1 MQRILMP
8 LMVSMVLLIPT
19 LAGARETE
27 QELSIKEAVEGEAGK
42 ERLYSIPFYFSGHN
56 HPEVAEEVE
65 VVSAEHSTHGA
76 FRSDEKSCEVAFLSA
91 IRELQAEALRKDA
104 DGIVDIVSIAFG
116 KELDSPTNHRC
127 VAGAFVVHVGLRG
140 KLVNFSK

>member
-1 MQRILMP
+1 MQRTLMS
-8 LMVSMVLLIPT
+8 LMFSMVFLIPA
-19 LAGARETE
+19 LADARETE
-27 QELSIKEAVEGEAGK
+27 HTLSIKEAVEGETGK
-42 ERLYSIPFYFSGHN
+42 ERLYSTPFYFSGHS
-56 HPEVAEEVE
+56 HPAVAEEVE
-65 VVSAEHSTHGA
+65 IVSAEHSTHGA

-116 KELDSPTNHRC
+116 KELDSPTNYRC

>member
-42 ERLYSIPFYFSGHN
+42 ERLY
-56 HPEVAEEVE
+56 
-65 VVSAEHSTHGA
+65 
-76 FRSDEKSCEVAFLSA
+76 
-91 IRELQAEALRKDA
+91 
-104 DGIVDIVSIAFG
+104 
-116 KELDSPTNHRC
+116 
-127 VAGAFVVHVGLRG
+127 
-140 KLVNFSK
+140 